1 MTTRRLRPR
10 RYPVAVT
17 GTDATLVLH
26 VLPLAA
32 GAAVSPALL
41 GASVEILAGF
51 AGRGIRTL
59 ASYLAGAALV
69 VGAALLLATALPQRG
84 QSADSSVVTDVIDL
98 VLAGLLVIVAIVL
111 VFRRAGSGDN
121 ETLARL
127 RSSRW
132 LALGAALLGVLMMAT
147 NISTLVLVLAGAH
160 ETASAGAG
168 VLAAGIAYALLAVGA
183 LLPVLL
189 PLGWAILSP
198 TSATRQLGRLQDLL
212 SRHGRVIGIV
222 VCLLTA
228 AYLIIRG
235 LGVL

>member
-1 MTTRRLRPR
+1 M
-10 RYPVAVT
+10 AVT

-59 ASYLAGAALV
+59 ASYLVGAALV
-69 VGAALLLATALPQRG
+69 VCAALLLATALPQRG
-84 QSADSSVVTDVIDL
+84 PSTGASAVSDAVDL
-98 VLAGLLVIVAIVL
+98 ALAALLVIVAAVL
-111 VFRRAGSGDN
+111 VFRRSGSGSGA
-121 ETLARL
+121 TLTRL
-127 RSSRW
+127 RASRW
-132 LALGAALLGVLMMAT
+132 LALGAAALGVLMMAT

-160 ETASAGAG
+160 ETASADAGALASGVAYG
-168 VLAAGIAYALLAVGA
+168 VLAFGA

-189 PLGWAILSP
+189 PLGWAVLSP
-198 TSATRQLGRLQDLL
+198 KTATRQLGRLQAVL

-228 AYLIIRG
+228 VYLIVRG
-235 LGVL
+235 LGLI